1 MTTVWSTLTAAAL
14 AVTLT
19 ASVNGFQGKAP
30 DPGTAPTV
38 AGKWSAAL
46 DTPHGKMPVTFELK
60 LDGKAVTGTFSTEQT
75 GTLPLKG
82 QYLDGK
88 LTYSVSGGPG
98 ELEFNGKLKDRDA
111 ITGILSSH
119 VGDLVVNATRVP
131 DKGAR

>member
-1 MTTVWSTLTAAAL
+1 MTTLWRTLTAAAL

-19 ASVNGFQGKAP
+19 GSVNASQGKAP
-30 DPGTAPTV
+30 DAGTAPTV
-38 AGKWSAAL
+38 AGKWSAEL
-46 DTPHGKMPVTFELK
+46 ETPHGKMPVTFELK
-60 LDGKAVTGTFSTEQT
+60 LDGKTVTGTFATEQT
-75 GTLPLKG
+75 GALPLKG

-88 LTYSVSGGPG
+88 LTYAVSGGPG

-131 DKGAR
+131 EKGAR

>member
-1 MTTVWSTLTAAAL
+1 MTTLWSTMTAAAL

-19 ASVNGFQGKAP
+19 GSVSAFQSKAP
-30 DPGTAPTV
+30 DPSTAATV
-38 AGKWSAAL
+38 AGKWSAVL
-46 DTPHGKMPVTFELK
+46 ETPHGTMPVTFELK
-60 LDGKAVTGTFSTEQT
+60 LDGKTVTGTFTSEQT
-75 GTLPLKG
+75 GALPLKG

-88 LTYSVSGGPG
+88 LTYSISGGPG

-131 DKGAR
+131 DKSGG